1 MDEIEE
7 LFPDLPKKLRDEFI
21 QTFNKVLKNYTSRN
35 WEPAE
40 LNGGKFC
47 EIVYTIIK
55 GYTDGTYPSSP
66 SKPGNMT
73 DACKRF
79 ELIPSTYPRSIRIQI
94 PRMLI
99 SLYEIRNNRNVGH
112 VGGDVNPNAMDAT
125 IVLYMTKWIVAEL
138 IRIFH
143 SVDTETAEKHINGII
158 ERTNP
163 SIWKVDDI
171 YRVLDNTLT
180 MKEKALLILYHFND
194 KVEESNLVKWLE
206 YSNASIFR
214 RDIMRKAHSS
224 RLIEYDSKRGTVIIS
239 PIGIKLVE
247 EKILPKLN

>member
-1 MDEIEE
+1 MGAIEE
-7 LFPDLPKKLRDEFI
+7 LFPALPEKLRNEFI
-21 QTFNKVLKNYTSRN
+21 QTFNEVLINYTRMK

-55 GYTDGTYPSSP
+55 GYTDGTYPSSS
-66 SKPGNMT
+66 SKPSNMV
-73 DACKRF
+73 DACRRF
-79 ELIPSTYPRSIRIQI
+79 EQIASTYPRSIRIQI

-112 VGGDVNPNAMDAT
+112 VGGDVNPNVMDAT

-143 SVDTETAEKHINGII
+143 SVDIETAEKHIDSII

-163 SIWKVDDI
+163 SIWKVDNH
-171 YRVLDNTLT
+171 YRVLDNSLT
-180 MKEKALLILYHFND
+180 MKEKALLILYHFNN

-206 YSNASIFR
+206 YSNSSVFR
-214 RDIMRKAHSS
+214 RDVLRKAHSA
-224 RLIEYDSKRGTVIIS
+224 RLIEYDSKSRTVIIS

-247 EKILPKLN
+247 ESILPKMN